1 MKEKKC
7 VDNIKSLGILNSDG
21 KYLEDNYQFYFHFY
35 DFGCKCIYTPFPFLN
50 IHISLKKPEINETV
64 LLIFRREIYKNK

>member
-1 MKEKKC
+1 MEKKC

-35 DFGCKCIYTPFPFLN
+35 DFGCKYIYTIPFSKYTYF
-50 IHISLKKPEINETV
+50 S
-64 LLIFRREIYKNK
+64 